1 METRTIG
8 GLKVSAVGLGCNN
21 LGRRLDQ
28 AGSNR
33 VVDAALEAGVTF
45 FDTADVYGDGLSEEY
60 LGRALGPRREEV
72 MIATKFGGTMGGD
85 ERRSGAGR
93 RWIEQA
99 IGESLSR
106 LGTDRIDL
114 YQLHVPDP
122 EIPVEETLGALDGL
136 MEDGRVREIGCS
148 NLDAGQ
154 IELAV
159 RTASVRNLS
168 RFASVQNQYSLLHRE
183 PEEGVLEACRRHEL
197 AFLPYFPLASGML
210 TGKYRRGGPPPE
222 GSRLASAE
230 RAERF
235 LNDRNFR
242 VVEALEAFCRERGRT
257 LLELAV
263 SWLLARPE
271 VASVIA
277 GATKPEQVRANVAAS
292 WELTDQDLA
301 EVDRI
306 TRVAGGLKGGR
317 WANRELN
324 P

>member
-1 METRTIG
+1 VDTRTIG

-21 LGRRLDQ
+21 FGRRLDQ
-28 AGSNR
+28 AGTNR

-60 LGRALGPRREEV
+60 LGRALGHRREEV

-93 RWIEQA
+93 QWIERA
-99 IGESLSR
+99 VRESSSR

-114 YQLHVPDP
+114 YQLHMPDP
-122 EIPVEETLGALDGL
+122 EIPIEETLGALSRL
-136 MEDGRVREIGCS
+136 VEDGRVREIGCS
-148 NLDAGQ
+148 NFDAGE
-154 IELAV
+154 IERAAQA
-159 RTASVRNLS
+159 ASEKDLS
-168 RFASVQNQYSLLHRE
+168 PFASVQNQYSLLHRE

-197 AFLPYFPLASGML
+197 VFIPYFPLASGML
-210 TGKYRRGGPPPE
+210 TGKYRSGGPPPE
-222 GSRLASAE
+222 GSRLASIK

-235 LNDRNFR
+235 LNDGNFQM
-242 VVEALEAFCRERGRT
+242 VEALEVFCRERGRT

-263 SWLLARPE
+263 CWLLAGPE

-277 GATKPEQVRANVAAS
+277 GATNPEQARANAAAAS
-292 WELTDQDLA
+292 WELTDEDLA

-306 TRVAGGLKGGR
+306 D
-317 WANRELN
+317 RELN